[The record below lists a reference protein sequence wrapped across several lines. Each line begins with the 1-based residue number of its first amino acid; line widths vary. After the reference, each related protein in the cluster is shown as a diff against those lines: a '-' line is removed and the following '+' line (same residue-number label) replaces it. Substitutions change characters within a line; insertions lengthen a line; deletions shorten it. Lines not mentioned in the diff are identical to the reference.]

1 MTPSPSPPTPLV
13 PVRRKPERKQST
25 SGPDVA
31 APLPP
36 TAPIPADPPTLF
48 SALRSLFY
56 YISSHP
62 AERGTVAPR
71 AFISKLKE
79 VNTAFD
85 STMHQDAHEFLN
97 YLLNRIVEEV
107 GEQVKEAN
115 DDCKQITVQY
125 NLILTSVQY
134 LTL

>member
-1 MTPSPSPPTPLV
+1 MP
-13 PVRRKPERKQST
+13 
-25 SGPDVA
+25 
-31 APLPP
+31 
-36 TAPIPADPPTLF
+36 PIPADPPTLL

-71 AFISKLKE
+71 AFITKLKE

-115 DDCKQITVQY
+115 DDRKQTIFQSMWV
-125 NLILTSVQY
+125 LTSPQY
-134 LTL
+134 PIP